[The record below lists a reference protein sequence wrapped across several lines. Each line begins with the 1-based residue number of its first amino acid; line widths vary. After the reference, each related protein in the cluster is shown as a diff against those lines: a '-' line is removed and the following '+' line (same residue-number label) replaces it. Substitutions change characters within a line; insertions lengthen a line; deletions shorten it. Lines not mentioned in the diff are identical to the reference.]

1 MQKWECS
8 LMQRGGREEGE
19 RREAVREKV
28 GGKEEG
34 DGKKRTEEREGQK
47 LRRVEESGQKLEATA
62 HEGKREERESSDESS
77 KGKVGRGTN
86 RRARKTGAGGG
97 EGARDPAAWRCT
109 LPTTTAGSRQ
119 EEASGEGRRGEG
131 RTPGKAGTMPTA
143 QGQMDTGHTENA
155 RDKALNKTQQNK
167 NKEKNQ
173 D

>member
-1 MQKWECS
+1 M
-8 LMQRGGREEGE
+8 
-19 RREAVREKV
+19 
-28 GGKEEG
+28 GKSW
-34 DGKKRTEEREGQK
+34 KQQHMK
-47 LRRVEESGQKLEATA
+47 A
-62 HEGKREERESSDESS
+62 EGKRERAQMSPQRGRWGEEPTGERGSPEPVE
-77 KGKVGRGTN
+77 GRVPETLQPGVV
-86 RRARKTGAGGG
+86 
-97 EGARDPAAWRCT
+97 RC
-109 LPTTTAGSRQ
+109 PPPPPESRQ